1 MNAAIS
7 QPMCESLRPST
18 VLNSAEAV
26 AKPTRWMYV
35 MIGQAACRRQD
46 PVADPRRPLRV
57 PVGSHAV
64 GQRGAGEV
72 VVFHR

>member
-7 QPMCESLRPST
+7 QPMCVSVSPSG

-35 MIGQAACRRQD
+35 MTARLHAAARTW
-46 PVADPRRPLRV
+46 
-57 PVGSHAV
+57 
-64 GQRGAGEV
+64 
-72 VVFHR
+72 